1 MTACAERKGDAAAT
15 GRVCR
20 LCGGVAEP
28 LPLPRLPMRRGCVQ
42 MDMRAGVAY
51 AVVVDGFNGQFGPYQ
66 IDITADQVRAP
77 Q

>member
-1 MTACAERKGDAAAT
+1 MGAELLKPLTALT
-15 GRVCR
+15 G
-20 LCGGVAEP
+20 L
-28 LPLPRLPMRRGCVQ
+28 GCVQ

-77 Q
+77 RQEAPAGVPRWQG